1 MDLHFRIDHSR
12 IVSFS
17 VDMVHFGHKV
27 LLSQKGVE
35 YVIQVHG
42 QDVEEPPAA
51 GRVHGVAG
59 VVGVG
64 PRVSPVGQAP
74 VGHQIQDL
82 FVRIVFTD
90 MMTKGNDFLFTPFSQ
105 FFTFPKILGALK
117 CAVNRHWYGLP
128 LPDKSIRSQ

>member
-12 IVSFS
+12 IVSLS

-42 QDVEEPPAA
+42 QDVEEPPAP

-64 PRVSPVGQAP
+64 PRVGPVGQAP

-90 MMTKGNDFLFTPFSQ
+90 MMTKGNDFLVAPFSQ

-117 CAVNRHWYGLP
+117 CAVNRHRYGLP